1 MKMMFMGR
9 VSLCEREMS
18 KRMEN
23 KEKSE
28 KRIRKTEKVWWY
40 HFYRNCIDGTWS
52 YGNCV
57 ADTWSY
63 ENCIAGTRSYVNCVA
78 GTWSYRKRVAST
90 RSTTGI

>member
-28 KRIRKTEKVWWY
+28 KRIRKSEKERKFGFGSTIY
-40 HFYRNCIDGTWS
+40 M
-52 YGNCV
+52 
-57 ADTWSY
+57 
-63 ENCIAGTRSYVNCVA
+63 EIA
-78 GTWSYRKRVAST
+78 
-90 RSTTGI
+90 